1 VTVGLSPRA
10 RAQAIAARRGGRHTL
25 AVPLALR
32 LAAKIAERPWEAF
45 LTDPTQLANGL
56 GDLLAAVRPD
66 GVPVTLPAVLADDA
80 GGARLEAALE
90 ATRRLRVT
98 VGDGAVLVA
107 VLAAGPGVLDTV
119 RAFLDAGV
127 DGIVLDGGV
136 PDGAVLD
143 GGAAGVD
150 AAQARTI
157 GNVARFHRAMAHVLG
172 PGGAGL
178 PGAGAVPLGAPVPA
192 TGLVLTEGEVPD
204 GTAVPVVQ
212 DWVAGVTG

>member
-1 VTVGLSPRA
+1 MGVAPRA

-56 GDLLAAVRPD
+56 GDLLGAVRPD

-136 PDGAVLD
+136 LD
-143 GGAAGVD
+143 GGAGGVD

-178 PGAGAVPLGAPVPA
+178 PGAGVVPLDAPVPA
-192 TGLVLTEGEVPD
+192 TGLVLTDGEVPD